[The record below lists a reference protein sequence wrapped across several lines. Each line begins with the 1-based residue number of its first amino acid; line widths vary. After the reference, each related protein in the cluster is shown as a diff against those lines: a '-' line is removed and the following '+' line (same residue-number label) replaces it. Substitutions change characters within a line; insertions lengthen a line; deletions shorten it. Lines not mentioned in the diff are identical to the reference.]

1 MPVSQ
6 NIKVAVDAVV
16 FGYTSKDGL
25 VLLLIKRNIGPFKDA
40 CNGSRWPIFR
50 R

>member
-40 CNGSRWPIFR
+40 RNGSRWPIFR
-50 R
+50 K